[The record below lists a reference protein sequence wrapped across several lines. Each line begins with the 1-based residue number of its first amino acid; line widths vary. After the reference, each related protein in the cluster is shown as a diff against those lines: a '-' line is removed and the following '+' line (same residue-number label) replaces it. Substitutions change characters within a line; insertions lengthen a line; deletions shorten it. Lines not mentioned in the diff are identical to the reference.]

1 MKGGCLEKRGSNLLH
16 TMLLRDG
23 KGGAWFPD
31 LLGGPNLKKIISIF
45 LSLLFIIILTLLSSK

>member
-1 MKGGCLEKRGSNLLH
+1 MKGGCLEKRGSNPLH

-23 KGGAWFPD
+23 KGGPWFPD

-45 LSLLFIIILTLLSSK
+45 LSLFIIILTLLSSK